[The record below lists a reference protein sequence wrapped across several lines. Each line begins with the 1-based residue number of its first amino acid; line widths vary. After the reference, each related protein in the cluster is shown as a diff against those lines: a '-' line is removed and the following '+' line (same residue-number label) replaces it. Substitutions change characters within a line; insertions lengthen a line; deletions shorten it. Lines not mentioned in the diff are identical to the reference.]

1 MSNTP
6 VNHLKPE
13 YGNWVS
19 KRMVYVPLVIGM
31 ALVLLMLWSLLF
43 AIPAAALLLVAVY
56 FAYARYLFGPRGGD
70 VQGAIWA
77 FLLDHVNWEGQGKA
91 LDIGCGSGA
100 LCIGLA
106 KKFPLVTVVGIDNWG
121 KQWEYSKALCEQN
134 AAIEGVGERTSFREA
149 SASALP
155 FADEAFDLVVS
166 NLTFHEVRDTPDKL
180 QLLREG
186 LRVLKKDGLFA
197 FQDLFLMRQVYGDVE
212 TLLQSIR
219 DQGTTKV
226 DFLETNKE
234 PFIPW
239 ALRLPFMVGTIGLIV
254 GVK

>member
-1 MSNTP
+1 MI
-6 VNHLKPE
+6 
-13 YGNWVS
+13 
-19 KRMVYVPLVIGM
+19 YVPAIIGV
-31 ALVLLMLWSLLF
+31 ALIALMSWSLLF
-43 AIPAAALLLVAVY
+43 AIPAAGFFLVAAY
-56 FAYARYLFGPRGGD
+56 FAYARYLFGPHGGD

-77 FLLDHVNWEGQGKA
+77 FLLDHVNWQGQGKA

-100 LCIGLA
+100 LSIGLA
-106 KKFPLVTVVGIDNWG
+106 KKFPSATIVGIDNWG

-134 AAIEGVGERTSFREA
+134 AAIEGVGERASFRQA

-155 FADEAFDLVVS
+155 FDDESFDLVVS
-166 NLTFHEVRDTPDKL
+166 NLTFHEVKDVPDKL
-180 QLLREG
+180 QLLREA
-186 LRVLKKDGLFA
+186 LRVLRKDGVFA
-197 FQDLFLMRQVYGDVE
+197 FQDLFLMRQVYGDVG

-219 DQGTTKV
+219 DLGLTKV
-226 DFLETNKE
+226 VFVETNKE